1 MRRDCRRRLILSCQ
15 NHSFVSIQHKTHF
28 RQLGHQTIEQ
38 FSAFQSR
45 SCKNQDVIRK
55 SQIDEMRHPI
65 RQIKG
70 KVTNFQSPFPHGNVT
85 GVWALPDHPGTSK
98 RPRIHEPH
106 ASKRRLLVTPDLFF
120 FFFLAPFFLDWVSVS
135 CFTGQLPG
143 IGTVFILA
151 SLQMCKVQRQSPL
164 ASQGGWGGRRL
175 ESAGSGGSCA
185 RRSLRVGG
193 SPSRL

>member
-1 MRRDCRRRLILSCQ
+1 MPTSWDTDGALEDIFSLLDMLIHNAERINAIRVLGGDFNTSIGAPEASDDLTLLGACENGVRNWRGTRMIHWISEQGLQILNRL
-15 NHSFVSIQHKTHF
+15 
-28 RQLGHQTIEQ
+28 
-38 FSAFQSR
+38 
-45 SCKNQDVIRK
+45 D
-55 SQIDEMRHPI
+55 
-65 RQIKG
+65 
-70 KVTNFQSPFPHGNVT
+70 SPMV
-85 GVWALPDHPGTSK
+85 
-98 RPRIHEPH
+98 
-106 ASKRRLLVTPDLFF
+106 FF
-120 FFFLAPFFLDWVSVS
+120 FSLAPFFRDWVSVS

-143 IGTVFILA
+143 IGTVVILA

>member
-1 MRRDCRRRLILSCQ
+1 MASYVVKQ
-15 NHSFVSIQHKTHF
+15 PASAVSFVVLEIL
-28 RQLGHQTIEQ
+28 LGSNWQE
-38 FSAFQSR
+38 
-45 SCKNQDVIRK
+45 
-55 SQIDEMRHPI
+55 
-65 RQIKG
+65 
-70 KVTNFQSPFPHGNVT
+70 
-85 GVWALPDHPGTSK
+85 HPG
-98 RPRIHEPH
+98 
-106 ASKRRLLVTPDLFF
+106 LVAPKPSQNKGSCMRGDKVGSYWVRVSIWLHCTWFF
-120 FFFLAPFFLDWVSVS
+120 FFFRDWVSVS

>member
-1 MRRDCRRRLILSCQ
+1 MPKRHVTVGKR
-15 NHSFVSIQHKTHF
+15 F
-28 RQLGHQTIEQ
+28 RQGQLVERLALTL
-38 FSAFQSR
+38 SVLS
-45 SCKNQDVIRK
+45 S
-55 SQIDEMRHPI
+55 M
-65 RQIKG
+65 
-70 KVTNFQSPFPHGNVT
+70 HGSE
-85 GVWALPDHPGTSK
+85 DFF
-98 RPRIHEPH
+98 
-106 ASKRRLLVTPDLFF
+106 LLF
-120 FFFLAPFFLDWVSVS
+120 FFFLAPFFRDWVSVS